1 MAVCSK
7 NFHIDFT
14 IKNTIYHPMFL
25 VKLTAPPAFR
35 LPFQRFRMTKSC
47 FGMYGKFLQQA
58 VSFGENLGSLFASF
72 A

>member
-1 MAVCSK
+1 
-7 NFHIDFT
+7 
-14 IKNTIYHPMFL
+14 MFL
-25 VKLTAPPAFR
+25 AKLTAPPAFR
-35 LPFQRFRMTKSC
+35 LPIQRFRMTKSC